1 MRTPT
6 AAVVVALAL
15 PALVAAQAPA
25 PAVPSPATAGAA
37 APVAPVGSD
46 NIQAILEQE
55 TQVAPGAYTYNPQG
69 RRDPFV
75 SLQRP
80 VSAEEGPRGKRPGL
94 EGMLIQEVALKGIVR
109 TPRGLIAMLQGTDGK
124 SYFAQNG
131 QKLADGVITGIDA
144 TTVTFRQDV
153 TDPLSV
159 VKVRELKKSLY
170 QTEEARS

>member
-1 MRTPT
+1 MRTP
-6 AAVVVALAL
+6 APLAL
-15 PALVAAQAPA
+15 LLALSVPAAAQEPS
-25 PAVPSPATAGAA
+25 PSPAVQAGPQADAA
-37 APVAPVGSD
+37 
-46 NIQAILEQE
+46 IQSILQAD
-55 TQVAPGAYTYNPQG
+55 TTPGGYTYNPQG

-80 VSAEEGPRGKRPGL
+80 VSAEEGPRVRRPGL
-94 EGMLIQEVALKGIVR
+94 EGMLIQEIALRGIVR
-109 TPRGLIAMLQGTDGK
+109 TPRGYIAMLQGTDGK
-124 SYFAQNG
+124 SYFAQTG

-144 TTVTFRQDV
+144 STVTFRQDV